1 MKDMFEEKLN
11 RRLQELEQDASVGD
25 MLDREAIWKR
35 IEAGQPP
42 VMKRSL
48 RPRIMQLAAALIC
61 CLGIGLL
68 IKYQQQTTTIA
79 YTHTVATVPPI
90 QSPAAAIAVEEE
102 MIKKEEEPVLREKGA
117 STARRP
123 DETLATV
130 PKEQVGGN
138 NNITTPA
145 EYKTPGVIT
154 SQAVKPQ
161 ETEAPQL
168 AVMYLSDLDK
178 ENPAVSIPQK
188 SRESGRVARY
198 VKSNLE
204 EYASSLPPRVVINQI
219 LSK

>member
-11 RRLQELEQDASVGD
+11 RRLQELEQDAGIGD
-25 MLDREAIWKR
+25 MLDKEAIWKR
-35 IEAGQPP
+35 IQARHPP

-48 RPRIMQLAAALIC
+48 RPRILQLAAALIC

-68 IKYQQQTTTIA
+68 IKYQQQTTTVA
-79 YTHTVATVPPI
+79 YTHTGATVPPI

-102 MIKKEEEPVLREKGA
+102 IIKKKETPVLPEKGA
-117 STARRP
+117 STAHRP
-123 DETLATV
+123 EAILATV
-130 PKEQVGGN
+130 PKEQVRGN
-138 NNITTPA
+138 NNITAPA
-145 EYKTPGVIT
+145 EHKAPGIIT

-161 ETEAPQL
+161 EAEAPQL

-178 ENPAVSIPQK
+178 ESPVVSMPRK